1 MLKSDEVGQKAKVL
15 FDYASLAPN
24 QISLKAGEVITVV
37 NYGGKGSWS
46 KGKETAT
53 GKLGYFPS
61 DYIELLP
68 VEAKPAAV
76 IPPPAA
82 PVQQSS
88 AVVKAKALFDFA
100 GTGKNEMPLK
110 RGEIFDVVLKGPA
123 GGWSKGAKGAFPTDY
138 VEFLPADPFQ
148 GLVAAPATST
158 APVASSISAAFQPS
172 MLGATAAGNR
182 PISLSTTSSFATPAV
197 GLVSGTSTT
206 SGLTGPAGSSDLLS
220 LDAIPTTRTSTSLL
234 DDPFANLPLAT
245 PSSTSALSPAGITQ
259 PNVATVETKAAA
271 NSLPPFA
278 ATVAKAEHHA
288 VVPEKPSRPQ
298 SVRVATEPAASTKV
312 VDAPKSTAS
321 DPKTKATLVRV
332 KYARVAGGPT
342 ELTIAVGDTLLVKDT
357 TNQEWW
363 YASTISGPA
372 KAGYIPS
379 NYVEVIQDSTSAAA
393 PVASANISSNS
404 STTAKSIAVSSST
417 MVSVSGGVASGSSQH
432 QNDLIDTSYDLSIKS
447 NTPSMPRSVAEPTEE
462 LPQLCRRAG
471 LTGSRYVF
479 NKSANSMEL
488 VASWT
493 MQPFLDLFTEP
504 YTFSD
509 PAVIHKQPA
518 MERVRSA
525 LDCVISA
532 SKMVDSSNELRSEP
546 QRIVFQKY
554 MGALKDAQD
563 VCRTLPPKSDDSVRF
578 YTFLVSFMVR
588 VRTLRVRE
596 YLLLPAFWVDEQDFE
611 HCVLCLIT
619 KDKEETNN
627 NYSLTLVNSRNIANS
642 GLDYHPP
649 SVDPTTGEIR
659 RKLSVTFHN
668 ISDDRIQN
676 SGFW

>member
-1 MLKSDEVGQKAKVL
+1 MGLLSHKSDNPFTHYFL
-15 FDYASLAPN
+15 
-24 QISLKAGEVITVV
+24 
-37 NYGGKGSWS
+37 
-46 KGKETAT
+46 

-61 DYIELLP
+61 DYVELLP

-76 IPPPAA
+76 IPPPAPA
-82 PVQQSS
+82 VQQSS
-88 AVVKAKALFDFA
+88 AALLKAKALFDFA

-123 GGWSKGAKGAFPTDY
+123 GGWSKGSKGAFPTDY

-148 GLVAAPATST
+148 GLAAAPAMST
-158 APVASSISAAFQPS
+158 APVASSISTAFQPS
-172 MLGATAAGNR
+172 MLGGTTAGNR
-182 PISLSTTSSFATPAV
+182 PISFTTTSSFATPAV
-197 GLVSGTSTT
+197 GLVSGTSAT
-206 SGLTGPAGSSDLLS
+206 SGLAGLSGSSDLLS
-220 LDAIPTTRTSTSLL
+220 LNTISTTRTSTTSL

-245 PSSTSALSPAGITQ
+245 PSSTAALPAVGLAQ
-259 PNVATVETKAAA
+259 PNVATVESKTVASSSA
-271 NSLPPFA
+271 PFSA
-278 ATVAKAEHHA
+278 SVAKAEQHVA
-288 VVPEKPSRPQ
+288 VPEKPVRPQ
-298 SVRVATEPAASTKV
+298 SVRVATEHAASTKV

-379 NYVEVIQDSTSAAA
+379 NYVEVIQDSTSTAA
-393 PVASANISSNS
+393 PAASASISSNS
-404 STTAKSIAVSSST
+404 STTAKSTPISSST
-417 MVSVSGGVASGSSQH
+417 AVSAGVASVSSQH
-432 QNDLIDTSYDLSIKS
+432 QNDFIDGSFDLSIKS
-447 NTPSMPRSVAEPTEE
+447 NTPSMPRSVAEPTDE

-509 PAVIHKQPA
+509 PAVIHKQSA
-518 MERVRSA
+518 MDRVRSS
-525 LDCVISA
+525 LDCIISA

-563 VCRTLPPKSDDSVRF
+563 ICRTLPPKSDDSVRF

-588 VRTLRVRE
+588 VRTLRVKE

-611 HCVLCLIT
+611 HCVLCLIS
-619 KDKEETNN
+619 KEKEETNN

-649 SVDPTTGEIR
+649 SVDPVTGEIR
-659 RKLSVTFHN
+659 RKLSITFHN